1 MFMRSVL
8 AIAFAS
14 FFVGSAYADESEA
27 CGCVTTRA
35 ASGNDI
41 GNIIS
46 STGDVFMSSKSGFN
60 AVAAGQKISE
70 DAEIIV
76 GCQAVAQIKVGQT
89 CDLLLSAGSEV
100 QIVAAGS
107 NLCVRAA
114 ETAKNCGGGTK
125 TGSVN
130 GSGTLSSA
138 KSQTNGGPSLG
149 LPEVLFGATAA
160 TWFAGELWSDDT
172 PPPASP

>member
-1 MFMRSVL
+1 MLSRSVL
-8 AIAFAS
+8 AIVFAS
-14 FFVGSAYADESEA
+14 FFVGSAAADESEA

-35 ASGNDI
+35 ASESGI

-60 AVAAGQKISE
+60 AVAPGQKISE

-100 QIVAAGS
+100 QIVASGA
-107 NLCVRAA
+107 NLCVRSA
-114 ETAKNCGGGTK
+114 ETVRNCGGTTK

-138 KSQTNGGPSLG
+138 KSQTNGGPAIG
-149 LPEVLFGATAA
+149 LPEVLFGLTATTWVVTGAA
-160 TWFAGELWSDDT
+160 VGD
-172 PPPASP
+172 PKPASP